1 MTRQILLVESDVVLG
16 AVLEEVLCHSGYEVI
31 IVSTLKGEVKLI
43 HSASA
48 VILDV
53 DMTAADRE
61 LARLSLL
68 QLCRDSLPIVL
79 MGVQG
84 PGELNQLQS
93 PHALRLRNKHLA
105 WVQKPFRNDEL
116 LAAVRQVQESPVSV
130 QAKRNINHWA
140 L

>member
-1 MTRQILLVESDVVLG
+1 VESDGVLG
-16 AVLEEVLCHSGYEVI
+16 AVLEEVLCHSGFEVI

-43 HSASA
+43 HSAGA

-68 QLCRDSLPIVL
+68 QLCRESLPIVL
-79 MGVQG
+79 MGVEG

-93 PHALRLRNKHLA
+93 PHALRLQNKHLA
-105 WVQKPFRNDEL
+105 WVKKPFRNDEL

-130 QAKRNINHWA
+130 PGNRNVNPWA
-140 L
+140 LRGARDT